1 MKLIIVIPDGM
12 CDIRYKEL
20 GDKSPAERAN
30 TPGMDEMLANG
41 AIGLAKTMHDGL
53 PLGSL
58 VGIMGILG
66 YYPPE
71 YVPRGRSIFEA
82 YALGIPMTPD
92 DLVTRCNIVR
102 VNGDDILEDFT
113 AGQIG
118 EEDAA
123 SYLRSVETP
132 KEFALHHDLSYRNV
146 LLWRGCPL
154 DDSLLQLFEPHENM
168 GMSIADIMP
177 KYKGE
182 TYQPF
187 VEMMLNSRRKDLMLW
202 PWGAGRIRS
211 FPPTKHRTL
220 TVTALSFLYGM
231 STLLG
236 GKAIIPPGAT
246 GYRGSNLKGKLDAA
260 LKEFDNFDV
269 CLIHCN
275 APDEE
280 AHVHNLRGKV
290 ESIEEIDAQIIV
302 PLLNRLKSRDE
313 SCRVVVLPDHYTVCK
328 TGKHLPDLVPYI
340 VSGKGVRRNHNL
352 ETYSEKKIVEAGPG
366 VIESHNLI
374 ETHLNEMR
382 PRR

>member
-66 YYPPE
+66 CYPPE

-132 KEFALHHDLSYRNV
+132 KEFALHHD
-146 LLWRGCPL
+146 
-154 DDSLLQLFEPHENM
+154 
-168 GMSIADIMP
+168 
-177 KYKGE
+177 
-182 TYQPF
+182 
-187 VEMMLNSRRKDLMLW
+187 
-202 PWGAGRIRS
+202 
-211 FPPTKHRTL
+211 HRTH
-220 TVTALSFLYGM
+220 AD
-231 STLLG
+231 
-236 GKAIIPPGAT
+236 
-246 GYRGSNLKGKLDAA
+246 R
-260 LKEFDNFDV
+260 
-269 CLIHCN
+269 
-275 APDEE
+275 
-280 AHVHNLRGKV
+280 
-290 ESIEEIDAQIIV
+290 
-302 PLLNRLKSRDE
+302 
-313 SCRVVVLPDHYTVCK
+313 
-328 TGKHLPDLVPYI
+328 
-340 VSGKGVRRNHNL
+340 
-352 ETYSEKKIVEAGPG
+352 
-366 VIESHNLI
+366 
-374 ETHLNEMR
+374 
-382 PRR
+382 

>member
-1 MKLIIVIPDGM
+1 
-12 CDIRYKEL
+12 
-20 GDKSPAERAN
+20 
-30 TPGMDEMLANG
+30 
-41 AIGLAKTMHDGL
+41 
-53 PLGSL
+53 
-58 VGIMGILG
+58 
-66 YYPPE
+66 
-71 YVPRGRSIFEA
+71 
-82 YALGIPMTPD
+82 
-92 DLVTRCNIVR
+92 
-102 VNGDDILEDFT
+102 
-113 AGQIG
+113 
-118 EEDAA
+118 
-123 SYLRSVETP
+123 
-132 KEFALHHDLSYRNV
+132 
-146 LLWRGCPL
+146 
-154 DDSLLQLFEPHENM
+154 
-168 GMSIADIMP
+168 
-177 KYKGE
+177 
-182 TYQPF
+182 YQPF

-202 PWGAGRIRS
+202 PSGAGRIRS

-220 TVTALSFLYGM
+220 PVTALSFLYGM

-352 ETYSEKKIVEAGPG
+352 ETYSEEKIVEAGPG

-374 ETHLNEMR
+374 EAHLNEMR